1 MGHGY
6 DIHRLATGRPLLIG
20 GVQVPSEHGAV
31 GHSDADVLLHAV
43 VDAILGALKAGDIG
57 RHYPDSDPAW
67 RGADSTRFARETAAR
82 ARADGWEPVNVDA
95 TVLLERPKLARH
107 APAIEQSVAECLGV
121 HAERV
126 SVKAATNEGLDA
138 VGEGR
143 AIACHAVVLL
153 ARRHR

>member
-6 DIHRLATGRPLLIG
+6 DIHRLAGGRPLMIG
-20 GVQVPSEHGAV
+20 GVQVPSEQGAV
-31 GHSDADVLLHAV
+31 GHSDADVLLHAI

-57 RHYPDSDPAW
+57 RHYPDTDPAW
-67 RGADSTRFARETAAR
+67 RGADSSRFARETAAR
-82 ARADGWEPVNVDA
+82 ARDAGWEPVNVDA

-107 APAIEQSVAECLGV
+107 MPTIEQRVAECLDLGV
-121 HAERV
+121 DRV
-126 SVKAATNEGLDA
+126 NVKAATNEGLDA
-138 VGEGR
+138 VGECR

>member
-6 DIHRLATGRPLLIG
+6 DIHRLAAGRPLLIG
-20 GVQVPSEHGAV
+20 GVPVPSEQGAV

-57 RHYPDSDPAW
+57 RHYPDTDPAW
-67 RGADSTRFARETAAR
+67 RGADSSRFARETAAR
-82 ARADGWEPVNVDA
+82 ARDAGWEPVNLDA
-95 TVLLERPKLARH
+95 TVLLERPKLAEH
-107 APAIEQSVAECLGV
+107 VPAIEQRVAECLDIG
-121 HAERV
+121 AERV
-126 SVKAATNEGLDA
+126 NVKAATNEGLDA

>member
-6 DIHRLATGRPLLIG
+6 DIHRLAGGRPLMIG
-20 GVQVPSEHGAV
+20 GVQVPSEQGAV

-43 VDAILGALKAGDIG
+43 VDAILGALRAGDIG
-57 RHYPDSDPAW
+57 RHYPDTDPAW
-67 RGADSTRFARETAAR
+67 RGADSTRFAQETAAR
-82 ARADGWEPVNVDA
+82 AREAGWEPVNVDA
-95 TVLLERPKLARH
+95 TVLLEQPKLAGH
-107 APAIEQSVAECLGV
+107 VPDIEQTVAECLDV
-121 HAERV
+121 DADRV